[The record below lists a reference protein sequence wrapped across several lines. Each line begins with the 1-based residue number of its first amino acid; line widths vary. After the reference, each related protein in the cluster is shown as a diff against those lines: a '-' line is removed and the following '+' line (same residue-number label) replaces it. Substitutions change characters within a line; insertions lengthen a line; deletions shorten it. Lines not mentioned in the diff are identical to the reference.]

1 LAEVF
6 GTNPLD
12 LLNVHI
18 DEWMILVAC
27 GKVIEADRQ
36 DAERESR
43 GY

>member
-6 GTNPLD
+6 GASPID
-12 LLNVHI
+12 ILNVSV

-27 GKVIEADRQ
+27 GKVIEADRRN
-36 DAERESR
+36 AERESQ